1 MFEQSYVMQA
11 GNHQSPWALATA
23 VTLQTSLL
31 ASAIVLSMIH
41 VDLLPRPF
49 MRIGTIGLPVKSV
62 KIVDTGARGA
72 VAPSSAISRAPK
84 IFTIPSKISPL
95 ANAAASDLAAIAE
108 PGIASDSHFA
118 GTGSAGG
125 GILGGTFFGDTAPS
139 FAPPPPPPPPAK
151 PVEHKAAAPTKPL
164 PVGGAVQAAKLVR
177 QIKPNYP
184 ALARQARVSGGVRLE
199 AIISKGGAIQN
210 LRLVSGH
217 PLLSQAAVEA
227 VRQWLYQPT
236 LLNGE
241 PTEVVTQIDV
251 NFLLGN

>member
-31 ASAIVLSMIH
+31 AGAIVLSMIH

-49 MRIGTIGLPVKSV
+49 MRIGPIGPPVKSV

-108 PGIASDSHFA
+108 SGIVSDSHFA

-139 FAPPPPPPPPAK
+139 FVPPPPPPAK
-151 PVEHKAAAPTKPL
+151 HVEHKAAAPSKPL

-184 ALARQARVSGGVRLE
+184 ALARQARVSGSVRLE